1 MDSKINLGGGVLHF
15 PAWFPRRFQLR
26 CRAQFLVRTRRHRR
40 KPLAA
45 CVWPSPA
52 SLASIPRWGQQLSR
66 SLSRHAGRPAAVTLA
81 AALVTFAFLLTAR
94 LALLAVLSGGAR
106 HE

>member
-1 MDSKINLGGGVLHF
+1 MNSKASRSGVVLDFPAQFPRCFQLHF
-15 PAWFPRRFQLR
+15 H
-26 CRAQFLVRTRRHRR
+26 AQFLLRTRRHRR

-45 CVWPSPA
+45 CISTSPA
-52 SLASIPRWGQQLSR
+52 SLASIPRWGRQLSR
-66 SLSRHAGRPAAVTLA
+66 SLPRHAGHPAAVTLA

-94 LALLAVLSGGAR
+94 LASLAVLFAGAR

>member
-1 MDSKINLGGGVLHF
+1 MDSKASSSGVVLNF
-15 PAWFPRRFQLR
+15 PARFPRWFQLR
-26 CRAQFLVRTRRHRR
+26 FRAPFLLRTRRHRR

-45 CVWPSPA
+45 CISTSLA
-52 SLASIPRWGQQLSR
+52 SLASIPRWGQQLGR

-94 LALLAVLSGGAR
+94 LASLAVLFAGGSA
-106 HE
+106 

>member
-1 MDSKINLGGGVLHF
+1 MDSKASSSGVVLNF
-15 PAWFPRRFQLR
+15 PARFPRWFQLR
-26 CRAQFLVRTRRHRR
+26 FRAPVLLRTRRHRR

-45 CVWPSPA
+45 CISTSPA
-52 SLASIPRWGQQLSR
+52 SLASIPRWGQQLGR

-94 LALLAVLSGGAR
+94 LASLAVLFAGGSA
-106 HE
+106 

>member
-1 MDSKINLGGGVLHF
+1 MDKASRSGVILDF
-15 PAWFPRRFQLR
+15 PAWFPRWFQLR
-26 CRAQFLVRTRRHRR
+26 FRAQFLLRTLRHRH

-45 CVWPSPA
+45 CVSLSPA
-52 SLASIPRWGQQLSR
+52 SLASIPRWGRQLGR
-66 SLSRHAGRPAAVTLA
+66 SLRRYAGRPAAVTLA

-94 LALLAVLSGGAR
+94 LASLAVLFGGAW

>member
-1 MDSKINLGGGVLHF
+1 MDSKIRSSGVVLNF
-15 PAWFPRRFQLR
+15 PAWFPRWFQLR
-26 CRAQFLVRTRRHRR
+26 FRAQLLLRTRRHRR

-45 CVWPSPA
+45 CVSSSPA
-52 SLASIPRWGQQLSR
+52 SLASIPRWGRQLGR
-66 SLSRHAGRPAAVTLA
+66 SLSRHAGHPAAVTLA

-94 LALLAVLSGGAR
+94 LALLAVLFGGAP

>member
-1 MDSKINLGGGVLHF
+1 MDSKVSSSGVVLSF
-15 PAWFPRRFQLR
+15 PAQFPRWFQLR
-26 CRAQFLVRTRRHRR
+26 FRAQFLLRTRRHRR

-45 CVWPSPA
+45 CVSTSPA
-52 SLASIPRWGQQLSR
+52 SLASIPRWGQQLGR
-66 SLSRHAGRPAAVTLA
+66 SLPRRAGHPAAVTLA

-94 LALLAVLSGGAR
+94 LALLAVRSQEPS